1 MFLDFSWS
9 SSLVRVSSAHELL
22 NGNSKEGSPSGS
34 SPFVTTV
41 VYKSFSGDE
50 GRIVLHQFPFPL
62 CEHVVV
68 LLVALAGAELL
79 VVVF

>member
-9 SSLVRVSSAHELL
+9 SSLVWVSSAHELI

-34 SPFVTTV
+34 SLFVTTV

-50 GRIVLHQFPFPL
+50 GRIVLHQFTFPL
-62 CEHVVV
+62 CEQVVV
-68 LLVALAGAELL
+68 LH
-79 VVVF
+79 